1 MYDSKLEELLSSEE
15 MLKDMVKELYYGEA
29 IKIVTENQG
38 SFIEPLPEN
47 PRPIDRLNTWDIE
60 MLAVGLLKGIEMGI
74 ELMKEESVA

>member
-1 MYDSKLEELLSSEE
+1 MTLSSEE

-38 SFIEPLPEN
+38 SLIEPLPVPEN
-47 PRPIDRLNTWDIE
+47 PRPIDRLNTWGIE